1 MFLISVKTQ
10 LIYTILPLFI
20 LLNSGTSLQAQF
32 SNQSE
37 ISILTCAPGEELY
50 SIFGHTAIRVRDS
63 ISNND
68 YVFNYGTFDF
78 NTSNF
83 YLKFM
88 KGELNY
94 FLSVTT
100 FERFIREYEFQKR
113 SIAEQHLNLTSN
125 EKGSI
130 IGALVNNSLPEN
142 REYHYHFFY
151 DNCAT
156 RIRDIIDNNLSGAL
170 DFKALSVNQ
179 ERMTYRDA
187 IGVYLIHSK
196 WTKFGMDLILGE
208 PTDEKLN
215 SITIQFLP
223 DFLYDQF
230 KRAKKQDDTLII
242 GKEETVL
249 KFPDSFKQSFFTP
262 GLLLWIFFVIV
273 ASITCYEMNRH
284 QLLKV
289 ANFSIFL
296 PVSLLSV
303 LIIFL
308 WFFTFHSVTGSN
320 WNLVWANPLNFMMI
334 MPKVRA
340 SKRWLWIP
348 WLIAFSNFAMFILF
362 FIVPQ
367 EIPMA
372 LIPVWLIL
380 ILRSTLYIKLQRQ
393 K

>member
-63 ISNND
+63 ISNTD

-170 DFKALSVNQ
+170 
-179 ERMTYRDA
+179 E
-187 IGVYLIHSK
+187 IG
-196 WTKFGMDLILGE
+196 
-208 PTDEKLN
+208 
-215 SITIQFLP
+215 
-223 DFLYDQF
+223 
-230 KRAKKQDDTLII
+230 RAH
-242 GKEETVL
+242 V
-249 KFPDSFKQSFFTP
+249 
-262 GLLLWIFFVIV
+262 
-273 ASITCYEMNRH
+273 
-284 QLLKV
+284 
-289 ANFSIFL
+289 
-296 PVSLLSV
+296 
-303 LIIFL
+303 
-308 WFFTFHSVTGSN
+308 
-320 WNLVWANPLNFMMI
+320 
-334 MPKVRA
+334 
-340 SKRWLWIP
+340 
-348 WLIAFSNFAMFILF
+348 
-362 FIVPQ
+362 
-367 EIPMA
+367 
-372 LIPVWLIL
+372 
-380 ILRSTLYIKLQRQ
+380 
-393 K
+393 